1 MKLVKLCQ
9 NDTRL
14 VFECLE
20 NTNSAHQGREF
31 IIVNL
36 DATDPIERLKQELIA
51 DYLCFTSESRE
62 CVDWR
67 ELDNEI
73 ARIKN
78 AKYHMV

>member
-31 IIVNL
+31 VVVNL
-36 DATDPIERLKQELIA
+36 DVTDPIERLKQELVA
-51 DYLCFTSESRE
+51 DYLYFVSETQE

-73 ARIKN
+73 TRIKN
-78 AKYHMV
+78 AKYHML

>member
-14 VFECLE
+14 VFEVLG
-20 NTNSAHQGREF
+20 NINSAHQGREF
-31 IIVNL
+31 IVVNL
-36 DATDPIERLKQELIA
+36 DATDPIEHLKQELVA
-51 DYLCFTSESRE
+51 DYLCFTSEARE

-73 ARIKN
+73 TRIKS
-78 AKYHMV
+78 AKYHLI